1 MSKLKKLGS
10 NMTEIIYGE
19 FPNRTCILYS
29 YDTPV
34 AGFCND
40 IGAFRTNRSYSQ
52 TTTKHINKY
61 FVIKAINTVAT
72 SCDIGQPVSPT
83 EIKAIIK
90 AAYALEVEAV

>member
-10 NMTEIIYGE
+10 NITEITFGE
-19 FPNRTCILYS
+19 FPNRTCVLYS

-34 AGFCND
+34 AGYCNE

-61 FVIKAINTVAT
+61 FSIVAT
-72 SCDIGQPVSPT
+72 SSDIGKPVSPT
-83 EIKAIIK
+83 EIKAILK
-90 AAYALEVEAV
+90 RAYALEVEAV

>member
-1 MSKLKKLGS
+1 MSKFKKLGS
-10 NMTEIIYGE
+10 NMTEITYGE

-29 YDTPV
+29 YETPV
-34 AGFCND
+34 AGYCND

-61 FVIKAINTVAT
+61 FGIVAT
-72 SCDIGQPVSPT
+72 SSDIGQPVSPT
-83 EIKAIIK
+83 EIKAILK